1 MILVSLKREKH
12 IINRELTIKRIVL
25 VFHVTLVICELKQLD
40 GMKIIIKLKFKN
52 HPNIFKAT

>member
-25 VFHVTLVICELKQLD
+25 VFHVTLVIGELKHDTGVRWNENNYQI
-40 GMKIIIKLKFKN
+40 KI
-52 HPNIFKAT
+52 

>member
-25 VFHVTLVICELKQLD
+25 VFHVTLVICELKHNTGVRWNENNYQI
-40 GMKIIIKLKFKN
+40 KI
-52 HPNIFKAT
+52 